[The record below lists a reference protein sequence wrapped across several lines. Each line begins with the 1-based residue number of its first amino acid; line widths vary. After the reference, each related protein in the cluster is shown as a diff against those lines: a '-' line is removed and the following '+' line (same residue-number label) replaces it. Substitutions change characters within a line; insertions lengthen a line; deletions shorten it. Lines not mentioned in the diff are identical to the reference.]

1 MVFIYKP
8 RTESAHA
15 IRALNEF
22 AFSVFWNPMDRS
34 PRFDM
39 SKRLIGIINLWRPS
53 WTDGLHSSDIL
64 RNATSNTRGSIPL
77 KTLEQFPFDRSF
89 ESHVVTSKEGGTF
102 FVITRGTAKL
112 IPFPLLAQMSSQ
124 VFFGPDIFISSTY
137 TISIVFVSSCQ

>member
-1 MVFIYKP
+1 MLPSERHQRLALGSRRESVVFIYKL
-8 RTESAHA
+8 RTESTHA

-77 KTLEQFPFDRSF
+77 KTLEYFSFHRSF

-102 FVITRGTAKL
+102 FVITRGYSQTN
-112 IPFPLLAQMSSQ
+112 PFPMLAE
-124 VFFGPDIFISSTY
+124 
-137 TISIVFVSSCQ
+137 